1 MDTAALEKLERVAR
15 RMPVRN
21 LQMECAD
28 GTYGEI
34 YFAYGDADDGSILG
48 VWGSMGVGH
57 GPIEFKPK
65 TKTKDVRQILVD
77 HADGFVSLLAEKGFF
92 DG

>member
-21 LQMECAD
+21 LQMERAD

-48 VWGSMGVGH
+48 VWGSQGVGH
-57 GPIEFKPK
+57 GPIEFTPN
-65 TKTKDVRQILVD
+65 TKKKDVRQVLVD
-77 HADGFVSLLAEKGFF
+77 HAEGFISLLAEKGFF